1 MNNNDTAATKQR
13 GALARG
19 GMLSFAG
26 SATSALLGFVLTIL
40 IARLLGAEGS
50 GVVFQATGVFAVV
63 MAFAKVGMD
72 STAIYL
78 LPRVRLDNV
87 GQLRSTVVVLCTAAL
102 VASLVLVTGVSFL
115 APVLWRGV
123 DNQVAATVQA
133 LLVFIPVGALLLI
146 TTAIL
151 RALGSVKE
159 YVVVANIAVPVL
171 RPPLVAVAAVATG
184 SALVVA
190 VAWAL
195 PLAMLLVVAVLLVVR
210 HLREQEPGQG
220 SWQWPSRQQWRRVL
234 SFAAPRTVSAGLE
247 QALIWVDVLLVGW
260 LVTDQAAGIY
270 GGAARFIQAGLVVD
284 AALRVVVSPQFSSL
298 LHQDKKEQ
306 VRELYM
312 TATMWL
318 VLVASPIYVVLAVF
332 SPVFLQIL
340 GPEFAAGQTALTI
353 LAVAMAVTFL
363 AGNIHSLLIMS
374 GRSGWAA
381 VNKAIVLGINIVGNL
396 LAVPRF
402 GIAGAAMVWAA
413 SMILDAVL
421 AAVQVRLFVGV
432 KAKIT
437 QALLPLVVVAVAV
450 GLPAVG
456 ARWLLGPTWWA
467 MAAALVVGVVVYV
480 VACRRWRVR
489 LHLEGLVSMVCSR
502 T

>member
-1 MNNNDTAATKQR
+1 MCA
-13 GALARG
+13 
-19 GMLSFAG
+19 GM
-26 SATSALLGFVLTIL
+26 
-40 IARLLGAEGS
+40 
-50 GVVFQATGVFAVV
+50 
-63 MAFAKVGMD
+63 
-72 STAIYL
+72 
-78 LPRVRLDNV
+78 P
-87 GQLRSTVVVLCTAAL
+87 
-102 VASLVLVTGVSFL
+102 
-115 APVLWRGV
+115 
-123 DNQVAATVQA
+123 
-133 LLVFIPVGALLLI
+133 
-146 TTAIL
+146 
-151 RALGSVKE
+151 
-159 YVVVANIAVPVL
+159 
-171 RPPLVAVAAVATG
+171 
-184 SALVVA
+184 
-190 VAWAL
+190 WA
-195 PLAMLLVVAVLLVVR
+195 
-210 HLREQEPGQG
+210 
-220 SWQWPSRQQWRRVL
+220 
-234 SFAAPRTVSAGLE
+234 
-247 QALIWVDVLLVGW
+247 DVLLVGW
-260 LVTDQAAGIY
+260 LVTDQTARIY

-340 GPEFAAGQTALTI
+340 GPEFAAGQTALTV

-396 LAVPRF
+396 LVVPRF

-432 KAKIT
+432 KVKIT
-437 QALLPLVVVAVAV
+437 QALLPLVVVAVTV

-456 ARWLLGPTWWA
+456 VRWLLGPTWWA
-467 MAAALVVGVVVYV
+467 MVAALVVGVVLYL

-489 LHLEGLVSMVCSR
+489 LHLEGLVSMVRSR